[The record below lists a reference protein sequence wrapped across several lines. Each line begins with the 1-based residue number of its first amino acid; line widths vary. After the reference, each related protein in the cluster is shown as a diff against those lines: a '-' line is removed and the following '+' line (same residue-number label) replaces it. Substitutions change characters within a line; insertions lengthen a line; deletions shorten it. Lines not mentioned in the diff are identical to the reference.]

1 MEVDLSSLYA
11 LQKNLDT
18 EICERHNVTYASTRT
33 RRLLALLVE
42 IGELINSTRCFK
54 YWSNKGSES
63 KERVLDEYSDGV
75 HFFLSLGIDI
85 GVKSYHIPYSKDK
98 DDVNQHFLHLYDLVL
113 SFLKKQNERTY
124 MKAFSCFLS
133 LIHPLGFEMDELIE
147 AYLKKM
153 QVNHQRQ
160 NSNY

>member
-1 MEVDLSSLYA
+1 MTVDLTDLYA
-11 LQKNLDT
+11 LQANLDT
-18 EICERHNVTYASTRT
+18 EICQKHDVTYATTRT

-85 GVKSYHIPYSKDK
+85 GVKSYHISYSKDK
-98 DDVNQHFLHLYDLVL
+98 EEVNEAFLHLYHLVL
-113 SFLKKQNERTY
+113 TFLKKQNEKTY
-124 MKAFSCFLS
+124 VRAFSCFLS
-133 LIHPLGFEMDELIE
+133 LIYPLGFTMDELLD

-160 NSNY
+160 DSDY